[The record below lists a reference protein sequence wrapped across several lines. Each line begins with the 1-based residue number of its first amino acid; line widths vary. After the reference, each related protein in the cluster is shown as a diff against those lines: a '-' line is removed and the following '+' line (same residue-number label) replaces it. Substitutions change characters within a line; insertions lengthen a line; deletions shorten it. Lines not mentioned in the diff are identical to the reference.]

1 MNKPEVKLYDSY
13 SQLLEDKI
21 TQAKK
26 ELDDIKSKLKRGWF
40 QPSTA
45 EEVSCLDV
53 ENIPKKFERSD
64 LQEAYTKRLKEVRP
78 PIEQTTIKM
87 QNAFIEADEQAYRIR
102 HCSLPR
108 ALATGYME
116 SMRWSEGALHYVLTE
131 RINYLGNLA
140 SKDYE
145 SKSKED

>member
-21 TQAKK
+21 TQAKS
-26 ELDDIKSKLKRGWF
+26 EVEDVKSKLKKGWF

-53 ENIPKKFERSD
+53 ENIPKKFNRDD
-64 LQEAYTKRLKEVRP
+64 LQEASTQRLKEPRP

-87 QNAFIEADEQAYRIR
+87 QNEFIEADEQAYRIR

-108 ALATGYME
+108 SLAAGYME
-116 SMRWSEGALHYVLTE
+116 CMRWSEGALHYILTE
-131 RINYLGNLA
+131 RINYLGNMA